1 MADLT
6 GELIDN
12 RYLLQRIL
20 ASGGMATIYAG
31 LDTRLDRPVAVKIM
45 HPHLAN
51 DEAFVSRFIKEAK
64 ATAALSHPN
73 IVSIQDQGWNE
84 GGAPAVFIVM
94 ELVEGSTLRD
104 FLNEQGALSIDQL
117 FQFLNPVASALSAA
131 HHIGIIHR
139 DIKPENILIAKDGR
153 VKVADFGLAAGSII
167 GQTMTA
173 ESSVVLGS
181 VSYLSPEQVQRGIAD
196 ARSDIYALGIVMFE
210 MLAGKKPYD
219 GETPI
224 QIAYKHV
231 NERIPNLRSI
241 NEDIPEAIAEIVFAA
256 TSPNPD
262 QRPKDAEELLNK
274 LRSIQAQI
282 DPKRRQLSLELDI
295 PPAPISV
302 AKRKNIRGKVKV
314 ASAFEGLKEKTSQ
327 IISPKQNITSNVL
340 KEDSVATKR
349 RKTSK
354 RVKRNRAIAL
364 LLLLAV
370 IFGVYSILGAG
381 RITVPSLAGMTQKE
395 ASATLKVLG
404 LKSEIGEEVFSED
417 IPVGKVIS
425 STPGGGGKVGKAGS
439 VKLNISKGKERIVI
453 PSLVGLTPDIA
464 IQKLAELG
472 LKAGDTTEIFSAL
485 AEKGFVTG
493 TDPKDASEV
502 KRNSIVNIFVSKGVE
517 QVSLTSYVGKGGEE
531 ALSELTD
538 AGFDVTPAYK
548 FSDTILPGLVISQDP
563 DSAAQINK
571 GSKVILNISK
581 GPEFIYV
588 PNVISKTANQATL
601 DLENKGL
608 KVVVKGK
615 GTKVVSISPKQGS
628 KVKAGSTVTISLG

>member
-51 DEAFVSRFIKEAK
+51 DEAFVGRFIKEAK

-104 FLNEQGALSIDQL
+104 FLNEQGVLSVEQL
-117 FQFLNPVASALSAA
+117 FQFLNPVVSALAAA
-131 HHIGIIHR
+131 HRIGIIHR

-153 VKVADFGLAAGSII
+153 IKVADFGLAAGSII
-167 GQTMTA
+167 GQTLTA

-231 NERIPNLRSI
+231 NERIPNLQSI
-241 NEDIPEAIAEIVFAA
+241 KENIPAALAEIVYSA

-262 QRPKDAEELLNK
+262 QRPKDAEDLLNK

-295 PPAPISV
+295 PPAAFSV
-302 AKRKNIRGKVKV
+302 AKSKKSRGKVKV

-327 IISPKQNITSNVL
+327 VIAP

-349 RKTSK
+349 RKTSR
-354 RVKRNRAIAL
+354 RVKRNRAIAFL
-364 LLLLAV
+364 LLIV
-370 IFGVYSILGAG
+370 IIFGGYTLLGAG
-381 RITVPSLAGMTQKE
+381 KISVPSLAGMTQKE
-395 ASATLKVLG
+395 AAATLQGLG
-404 LKSEIGEEVFSED
+404 LKSVVGEEIFSED
-417 IPVGKVIS
+417 IPVGNVIS
-425 STPGGGGKVGKAGS
+425 SSPGGGGKVGKSGT
-439 VKLNISKGKERIVI
+439 VKLNISKGKERIII
-453 PSLVGLTPDIA
+453 PSLVGLTPDVA
-464 IQKLAELG
+464 IQKLADLG

-485 AEKGFVTG
+485 AEKGFVVG
-493 TDPKDASEV
+493 TDPKDSSEV
-502 KRNSIVNIFVSKGVE
+502 KRNSIVNILISKGVE
-517 QVSLTSYVGKGGEE
+517 QISLSSYVGKGGEQ

-538 AGFDVTPAYK
+538 AGFDVSPAYK
-548 FSDTILPGLVISQDP
+548 FSDTILPGLVISQTP
-563 DSAAQINK
+563 DSAVQISK
-571 GSKVILNISK
+571 GSKIVLVISK
-581 GPEFIYV
+581 GPEFIFV
-588 PNVISKTANQATL
+588 PNVISKTQNQATL
-601 DLENKGL
+601 DLENQGL
-608 KVVVKGK
+608 KVIVKGK
-615 GTKVVSISPKQGS
+615 GTKVISISPKQGS

>member
-1 MADLT
+1 VADLT

-51 DEAFVSRFIKEAK
+51 DEAFVGRFIKEAK

-104 FLNEQGALSIDQL
+104 FLNEQGVLSIDQL
-117 FQFLNPVASALSAA
+117 FQFLNPVVSALSAA
-131 HHIGIIHR
+131 HRIGIIHR

-167 GQTMTA
+167 GQTMTV

-210 MLAGKKPYD
+210 MLAGKKPYE

-231 NERIPNLRSI
+231 NERIPNIRSI
-241 NEDIPEAIAEIVFAA
+241 NEAIPEQIAEIIFAA

-262 QRPKDAEELLNK
+262 QRPKDAEELLNQ

-282 DPKRRQLSLELDI
+282 DPKRRQLSLELDL
-295 PPAPISV
+295 PPAAISV
-302 AKRKNIRGKVKV
+302 AKRKNIRGKVRV

-327 IISPKQNITSNVL
+327 IITQKADATKVT

-364 LLLLAV
+364 LILAAV
-370 IFGVYSILGAG
+370 LYGIYSLLGAG

-395 ASATLKVLG
+395 ATAALTELA

-417 IPVGKVIS
+417 VPVGKVIS
-425 STPGGGGKVGKAGS
+425 STPGGGGKVSKDGV
-439 VKLNISKGKERIVI
+439 VKLNISKGKERIII
-453 PSLVGLTPDIA
+453 PSLLGTTPDVA
-464 IQKLAELG
+464 IQKLAEIG
-472 LKAGDTTEIFSAL
+472 LKIGETSEIFSAA
-485 AEKGFVTG
+485 AEKGFVAATE
-493 TDPKDASEV
+493 PKISSEV

-517 QVSLTSYVGKGGEE
+517 QVSLVSFAGKGGEE
-531 ALSELTD
+531 AINELTN
-538 AGFDVTPAYK
+538 AGFDVAPAYK
-548 FSDTILPGLVISQDP
+548 FSDTVLPGLVISQDP
-563 DSAAQINK
+563 ESSDSINK

-581 GPEFIYV
+581 GPEFVYI
-588 PNVISKTANQATL
+588 PNVISKSVNQATL

-608 KVVVKGK
+608 KVAVKGK

-628 KVKAGSTVTISLG
+628 KVKSGSTVTISLG

>member
-31 LDTRLDRPVAVKIM
+31 LDTRLDRPVAIKIM

-104 FLNEQGALSIDQL
+104 FLNEQGALNIDQL
-117 FQFLNPVASALSAA
+117 FQFLNPVVSALSAA
-131 HHIGIIHR
+131 HRIGIIHR
-139 DIKPENILIAKDGR
+139 DIKPENILISKDGR

-167 GQTMTA
+167 GQTLTA

-181 VSYLSPEQVQRGIAD
+181 VSYLSPEQVQRGISD
-196 ARSDIYALGIVMFE
+196 SRSDIYAVGIVMFE
-210 MLAGKKPYD
+210 MLIGKKPYE
-219 GETPI
+219 GQTPI

-231 NERIPNLRSI
+231 NERIPNVREI
-241 NEDIPEAIAEIVFAA
+241 NESIPEAIAEIIYAA
-256 TSPNPD
+256 TSPDPD
-262 QRPKDAEELLNK
+262 QRPRDAEVLLNQ
-274 LRSIQAQI
+274 LRSIQAVI

-295 PPAPISV
+295 PPAALSV
-302 AKRKNIRGKVKV
+302 AKDKSKRGKVKV

-327 IISPKQNITSNVL
+327 IIAAGPQVKR
-340 KEDSVATKR
+340 EDSVATKR
-349 RKTSK
+349 RKTSR
-354 RVKRNRAIAL
+354 RVKRNRSIAL
-364 LLLLAV
+364 IILIAL
-370 IFGVYSILGAG
+370 IYGIYSLLGAG

-395 ASATLKVLG
+395 AAAALKVVG
-404 LKSEIGEEVFSED
+404 LKSEIGDEVFSED
-417 IPVGKVIS
+417 IAVGKVIS
-425 STPGGGGKVGKAGS
+425 SNPGGGGKVGKAGT

-472 LKAGDTTEIFSAL
+472 LKAGETTEIFSAL

-493 TDPKDASEV
+493 TDPKDSTEV
-502 KRNSIVNIFVSKGVE
+502 KRNSIVKIFISKGVE
-517 QVSLTSYVGKGGEE
+517 QVSLTSYAGKGGEQ

-563 DSAAQINK
+563 DSAAVINK
-571 GSKVILNISK
+571 GSKVVLNISK

-588 PNVISKTANQATL
+588 PNVISKSANQATL

-615 GTKVVSISPKQGS
+615 GTKVVSILPKEGS

>member
-84 GGAPAVFIVM
+84 GGVPAVFIVM

-104 FLNEQGALSIDQL
+104 FLNEQGKLSIEQL
-117 FQFLNPVASALSAA
+117 FQFLNPVVSALSAA
-131 HHIGIIHR
+131 HRIGIIHR

-231 NERIPNLRSI
+231 NERIPNLQTI
-241 NEDIPEAIAEIVFAA
+241 NEEIPNAIAEIVFAA

-302 AKRKNIRGKVKV
+302 AKPKRIRGKVKV
-314 ASAFEGLKEKTSQ
+314 TSAFEGLKEKTSQ
-327 IISPKQNITSNVL
+327 IIAPKQIAP

-364 LLLLAV
+364 VLLLGI
-370 IFGVYSILGAG
+370 IFGIYSILSAG
-381 RITVPSLAGMTQKE
+381 RVTVPSLAGMTQKE
-395 ASATLKVLG
+395 ATSTLADLG
-404 LKSEIGEEVFSED
+404 LKSEVGEEVFSED

-425 STPGGGGKVGKAGS
+425 STPGGGGKVGKAGI

-453 PSLVGLTPDIA
+453 PSLVGLTPDVA

-472 LKAGDTTEIFSAL
+472 LKAGDTTEIFSPL
-485 AEKGFVTG
+485 AEKGFVAA
-493 TDPKDASEV
+493 TDPKISSEV

-517 QVSLTSYVGKGGEE
+517 QIALISYVGKSGEE

-538 AGFDVTPAYK
+538 AGFDVSPAYK

-563 DSAAQINK
+563 ESAAQINK
-571 GSKVILNISK
+571 GSKVTLNISK
-581 GPEFIYV
+581 GPEFVYV
-588 PNVISKTANQATL
+588 PNVISKSANQATL

>member
-51 DEAFVSRFIKEAK
+51 DEAFVGRFIKEAK

-104 FLNEQGALSIDQL
+104 FLNEQGVLSVEQL
-117 FQFLNPVASALSAA
+117 FQFLNPVVSALAAA
-131 HHIGIIHR
+131 HRIGIIHR

-153 VKVADFGLAAGSII
+153 IKVADFGLAAGSII
-167 GQTMTA
+167 GQTLTA

-231 NERIPNLRSI
+231 NERIPNLQSI
-241 NEDIPEAIAEIVFAA
+241 NENIPTAIAEIVYSA

-262 QRPKDAEELLNK
+262 QRPKDAEDLLNK

-295 PPAPISV
+295 PPAAFSV
-302 AKRKNIRGKVKV
+302 AKSKKSRGKVKV

-327 IISPKQNITSNVL
+327 VIAP

-349 RKTSK
+349 RKTSR
-354 RVKRNRAIAL
+354 RVKRNRAIAFL
-364 LLLLAV
+364 LLIV
-370 IFGVYSILGAG
+370 IIFGGYTLLGAG
-381 RITVPSLAGMTQKE
+381 KISVPSLAGMTQKE
-395 ASATLKVLG
+395 AAATLQGLG
-404 LKSEIGEEVFSED
+404 LKSVVGEEIFSED
-417 IPVGKVIS
+417 IPVGNVIS
-425 STPGGGGKVGKAGS
+425 SSPGGGGKVGKSGT
-439 VKLNISKGKERIVI
+439 VKLNISKGKERIII
-453 PSLVGLTPDIA
+453 PSLVGLTPDVA
-464 IQKLAELG
+464 IQKLADLG

-485 AEKGFVTG
+485 AEKGFVVG
-493 TDPKDASEV
+493 TDPKDSSEV
-502 KRNSIVNIFVSKGVE
+502 KRNSIVNILISKGVE
-517 QVSLTSYVGKGGEE
+517 QISLSSYVGKGGEQ

-538 AGFDVTPAYK
+538 AGFDVSPAYK
-548 FSDTILPGLVISQDP
+548 FSDTILPGLVISQTP
-563 DSAAQINK
+563 DSAVQISK
-571 GSKVILNISK
+571 GSKIVLVISK
-581 GPEFIYV
+581 GPEFIFV
-588 PNVISKTANQATL
+588 PNVISKTQNQATL
-601 DLENKGL
+601 DLENQGL
-608 KVVVKGK
+608 KVIVKGK
-615 GTKVVSISPKQGS
+615 GTKVISISPKQGS
-628 KVKAGSTVTISLG
+628 KIKAGSTVTISLG